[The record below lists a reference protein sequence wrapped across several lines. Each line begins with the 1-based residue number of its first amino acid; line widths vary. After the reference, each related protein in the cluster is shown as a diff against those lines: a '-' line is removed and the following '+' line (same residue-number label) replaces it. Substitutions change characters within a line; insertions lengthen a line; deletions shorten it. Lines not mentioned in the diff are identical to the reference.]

1 MKLSTC
7 GGIVSYNCTYLQ
19 SVDRTPTTV
28 LTNRSCA
35 RNPDYPS
42 TYVGGGDSC
51 SWSLKKTSSDVCM
64 IRSHDTDVMMM

>member
-19 SVDRTPTTV
+19 SVTGHPLLYY
-28 LTNRSCA
+28 LTAPVA
-35 RNPDYPS
+35 RNPGYPS

-64 IRSHDTDVMMM
+64 IRSHADMMS